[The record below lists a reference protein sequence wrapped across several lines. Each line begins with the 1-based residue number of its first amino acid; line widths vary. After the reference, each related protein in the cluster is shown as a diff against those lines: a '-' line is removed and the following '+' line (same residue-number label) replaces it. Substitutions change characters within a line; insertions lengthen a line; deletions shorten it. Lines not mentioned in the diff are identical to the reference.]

1 MICDGGKIGCALKLA
16 TAASAAIMS
25 AYLAVGGVV
34 VSPSDGICAATP
46 EQVIRNMGRISTPG
60 MAVSYTH
67 LDVYKRQPRS

>member
-1 MICDGGKIGCALKLA
+1 
-16 TAASAAIMS
+16 IMS

-60 MAVSYTH
+60 MVETDRTILSIMMEK
-67 LDVYKRQPRS
+67 DQG